1 MESNTERDNF
11 ITDAES
17 AKFVQIMEDNTE
29 KQNMIV
35 SNFISVSDLNMD
47 EKLVKNKEWIEFG
60 EKNLFPQ
67 ELIDINLKSSKNYSI
82 LKNIANM
89 IKGNGFIE
97 TPENK
102 TFLENPNAKDTI
114 DDVLEK
120 IVIDFVISGY
130 FCLNII
136 WSKDGKKISKIKYIP
151 FQKVRV
157 AKQELE
163 DESDDESIDNYWIS
177 NDWSDIKKNPPEFI
191 NGYNPNNTKQ
201 RSQLLMVKR
210 NTPGL
215 EYYALPHYIGAIN
228 WVRLDHLVSD
238 YHLQNAVNGYFP
250 SMVMNIAT
258 GIPSDEKQRI
268 IKKKLDEQFKGTKR
282 AGSMILTF
290 SEGKEQAPE
299 IIPLNLSDSDKKF
312 LEVEKLVLDNLLIAH
327 NITNPQLVGI
337 KTPGELGGTQELV
350 ESFNLLNI
358 NLINSFQK
366 VIESNFTE
374 LYFYH
379 INGSNE
385 KLVISELK
393 YIEEKIIENND
404 TNITD
409 INTRS

>member
-1 MESNTERDNF
+1 MENNKDRDNF
-11 ITDAES
+11 I
-17 AKFVQIMEDNTE
+17 I
-29 KQNMIV
+29 

-47 EKLVKNKEWIEFG
+47 EKIAKTKSWIEFG

-67 ELIDINLKSSKNYSI
+67 ELIDINLKSAKNYSI
-82 LKNIANM
+82 LKNISNM

-102 TFLENPNAKDTI
+102 TFLENPNSKDTI
-114 DDVLEK
+114 DDILEK
-120 IVIDFVISGY
+120 IVIDFAISGY
-130 FCLNII
+130 FCLNIV

-163 DESDDESIDNYWIS
+163 DESDDESIDDYWIS
-177 NDWSDIKKNPPEFI
+177 NDWADIKKNPPELI
-191 NGYNPNNTKQ
+191 SGYNPNNTKQ

-228 WVRLDHLVSD
+228 WVRLDYLVSD
-238 YHLQNAVNGYFP
+238 YHLNNALNGYFP
-250 SMVMNIAT
+250 SMVFNMAAS
-258 GIPSDEKQRI
+258 GIPSEEKQRN
-268 IKKKLDEQFKGTKR
+268 IKRKLDEQFKGTKR
-282 AGSMILTF
+282 AGQMILTF
-290 SEGKEQAPE
+290 SEGRDNGPE
-299 IIPLNLSDSDKKF
+299 VIPLNLSDSDKKF
-312 LEVEKLVLDNLLIAH
+312 LEVEQLVLDNLLIAH

-350 ESFNLLNI
+350 DSFNLLNI

-366 VIESNFTE
+366 VIEKTFTE
-374 LYFYH
+374 LYYYH
-379 INGSNE
+379 INGGNE
-385 KLVISELK
+385 KLVISELR
-393 YIEEKIIENND
+393 YIEEKIINTND
-404 TNITD
+404 TNPID